1 MRRATVKNYRELEVW
16 KKAVGLA
23 LTIYKETN
31 AFPTSE
37 RFGLTGQ
44 MRRAATSVP
53 ANVAEGWGRGTTK
66 EYIQFLL
73 IARGSLMELETHV
86 IMSRGLAFLLS
97 ERQSGEL
104 QSQIQEVGRM
114 LNGLIQSLRKSHAPE
129 IAAASP

>member
-1 MRRATVKNYRELEVW
+1 MRRATVKNYKELEVW

-23 LTIYKETN
+23 LTVYKETS
-31 AFPTSE
+31 AFPRSE

-86 IMSRGLAFLLS
+86 IMSRGLTFLS
-97 ERQSGEL
+97 EQQSGEL
-104 QSQIQEVGRM
+104 QIQIQEVGRM
-114 LNGLIQSLRKSHAPE
+114 LNGLIQSLRKARAPE
-129 IAAASP
+129 TAAASP